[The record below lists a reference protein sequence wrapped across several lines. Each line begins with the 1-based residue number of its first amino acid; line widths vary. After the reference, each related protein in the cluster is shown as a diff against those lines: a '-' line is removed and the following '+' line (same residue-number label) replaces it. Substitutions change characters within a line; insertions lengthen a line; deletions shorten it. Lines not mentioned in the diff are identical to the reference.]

1 MGEAMQYSV
10 GAKARALEPSS
21 TANPDPTP
29 DPAVTRKLWRP
40 RRLVPL
46 RRLPALA
53 FALLLVCLVPGAGQA
68 AMERH
73 AGPDANFPKR
83 YSKYH
88 NYPEMVA
95 HIHAVAAAHPGIVRV
110 FSIGKSY
117 QGRDLW
123 AAEVT
128 SDVGGTE
135 RKPEV
140 LFDGVHHAIEALG
153 GEMMI
158 GILDLLA
165 DNYGKTTSLGQR
177 VTRVVDTRRVWI
189 VFMVNPD
196 GLQYTV
202 SGGHLHYWRKNRQP
216 NGHLT
221 GIGVGTDLNRN
232 YGYKWGCC
240 GGSGASPT
248 DDDYRGSAP
257 FSAPETRAIRDF
269 IESRIIDGRQQIRVS
284 ATFHTPG
291 HLMIWP
297 YGWTSDNSKPEMT
310 RADHRVF
317 VALGTAAAKRND
329 YEPLQ
334 WGTGRRT
341 SGSAIDWQYG
351 DQRIFSFLIEMGD
364 KLVNPEKEIAPE
376 VHRNYDALLYL
387 MEQAD
392 CPYRAIGKAQEF
404 CGPFFDDFEAS
415 RGWVRNPDHSDT
427 ATDGGWSVGIAK
439 ADANQPAG
447 APSGEGELAT
457 GLRAGHDVDGGTTTI
472 RSTLVSLPSGPASLH
487 FRYRARLSAGAAAS
501 DGLTVQLIKPN
512 GQVAWN
518 AFGVHGNGSSRSIG
532 WTEVDLPIP
541 ASVRDQSVAIQFA
554 ATDRGADS
562 TVEAGVDDVRIT
574 TP

>member
-1 MGEAMQYSV
+1 VLIAASLAM
-10 GAKARALEPSS
+10 
-21 TANPDPTP
+21 
-29 DPAVTRKLWRP
+29 
-40 RRLVPL
+40 LV
-46 RRLPALA
+46 AT
-53 FALLLVCLVPGAGQA
+53 
-68 AMERH
+68 
-73 AGPDANFPKR
+73 AGPVAARGPAGDDANFPKR

-95 HIHAVAAAHPGIVRV
+95 HIHAVASAHPGIVRV

-128 SDVGGTE
+128 SDVGGNE
-135 RKPEV
+135 LKPEV

-153 GEMMI
+153 GEMTI

-165 DNYGKTTSLGQR
+165 DNYGKTTALGKR
-177 VTRVVDTRRVWI
+177 VTAVVNTRRVWI

-196 GLQYTV
+196 GLQFTV
-202 SGGHLHYWRKNRQP
+202 SGGHLHYWRKNRQR

-232 YGYKWGCC
+232 YGYMWGER

-257 FSAPETRAIRDF
+257 FSAPETRAMRDF

-297 YGWTSDNSKPEMT
+297 YGWTSDDSRPEMT
-310 RADHRVF
+310 KADHKVF
-317 VALGTAAAKRND
+317 VALGTAAAKRNN
-329 YEPLQ
+329 YLPLQ

-364 KLVNPEKEIAPE
+364 TLVNPEKDIAPE

-392 CPYRAIGKAQEF
+392 CPYRVIGKAQEY
-404 CGPFFDDFEAS
+404 CGPLFDDFETS
-415 RGWVRNPDHSDT
+415 RGWVTDPDHSDT
-427 ATDGGWSVGIAK
+427 ATDGAWARGVPK

-447 APSGEGELAT
+447 APSGESELAT
-457 GLRAGHDVDGGTTTI
+457 GLRAGHDVDGGTTTV
-472 RSTLVSLPSGPASLH
+472 RSTLVPLPPGPATLH
-487 FRYRARLSAGAAAS
+487 FRYRARLSGNAAAT
-501 DGLTVQLIKPN
+501 DGLTVALVAPN
-512 GQVAWN
+512 GQVRWT

-532 WTEVDLPIP
+532 WTEVDLSIP
-541 ASVRDQSVAIQFA
+541 ASVRNQSVAIQFS
-554 ATDRGADS
+554 ATDGGVDS

-574 TP
+574 AP